1 MYKKEIKMC
10 TNKGKFI
17 WLALL
22 AVVILLL
29 SGCAAGSA
37 RFTPEKPAGFCQ
49 GLWHGAISVVTF
61 IINLFKHDVKVYEVN
76 NNGGWYN
83 FGFLLGVICVWG
95 GGSGAGWK
103 SRKRRKQAK
112 ES

>member
-1 MYKKEIKMC
+1 
-10 TNKGKFI
+10 
-17 WLALL
+17 
-22 AVVILLL
+22 
-29 SGCAAGSA
+29 
-37 RFTPEKPAGFCQ
+37 
-49 GLWHGAISVVTF
+49 VVTF
-61 IINLFKHDVKVYEVN
+61 IINLFKHDVKVYDVN

>member
-1 MYKKEIKMC
+1 LYKKEIKMH

-29 SGCAAGSA
+29 SGCAAGGA
-37 RFTPEKPAGFCQ
+37 RGYGTT
-49 GLWHGAISVVTF
+49 ISVVTF
-61 IINLFKHDVKVYEVN
+61 IINLFNHDVKVYEVN

-83 FGFLLGVICVWG
+83 FGFLSGVICVWG

-103 SRKRRKQAK
+103 SSKRRKQAK
-112 ES
+112 KS

>member
-1 MYKKEIKMC
+1 
-10 TNKGKFI
+10 
-17 WLALL
+17 
-22 AVVILLL
+22 LL

-37 RFTPEKPAGFCQ
+37 RFTPDNPAGFLQ

-61 IINLFKHDVKVYEVN
+61 IINLFNHDVKVYEVN
-76 NNGGWYN
+76 NNGGRYN
-83 FGFLLGVICVWG
+83 FGFFLGVICVWG

-103 SRKRRKQAK
+103 GRKRRKRAK